1 MKVCNNIVNKI
12 RSSNW
17 FKQEGTVRYF
27 ATQQSERYNSYTP
40 IRCIQKLEQF
50 LLIFSGEEQTMEK
63 TAKANGE
70 TRLTSVLGVFGEWPE
85 SVPWRKGFSFK
96 RQNVL
101 ETDSEAILFLD
112 QK

>member
-1 MKVCNNIVNKI
+1 
-12 RSSNW
+12 
-17 FKQEGTVRYF
+17 
-27 ATQQSERYNSYTP
+27 
-40 IRCIQKLEQF
+40 
-50 LLIFSGEEQTMEK
+50 MEK

-101 ETDSEAILFLD
+101 EADSEAILFLD